1 VSKLRSNYEN
11 NPHYNFGIWVL
22 LAAASG
28 VSKIMLMPQEVDF
41 FANYGFSNAMLIAFG
56 ADQLAGGILMLMA
69 KTRMVGTMLVAI
81 TFLWSAVL
89 LVIAGNIPVAI
100 VTVVC
105 VLLLVF
111 VARPARDP
119 DVLPSADS
127 E

>member
-1 VSKLRSNYEN
+1 
-11 NPHYNFGIWVL
+11 
-22 LAAASG
+22 
-28 VSKIMLMPQEVDF
+28 MLMPQEVDF